1 MSTLGIFGL
10 GKLGT
15 VIGRLALA
23 GGWQV
28 LVAPSPRQT
37 APELIIG
44 FMIPGAEVV
53 SADALIQR
61 SDVIVASVPHAKADQ
76 LPWHLL
82 DGKVVVD
89 PMNHW
94 EPVDGP
100 IDPAARAAASLSEH
114 TAGRN
119 RGMRLVKA
127 LGQLGYH
134 DLEELSAHNAPQGQR
149 RALAL
154 ASDDEA
160 AKQQVAELIAALGF
174 DPVDL
179 GPLHQGRVLEAGAPL
194 FGRALSSE
202 QLRAELGEQPSGN

>member
-1 MSTLGIFGL
+1 MKTVGIFGM

-23 GGWQV
+23 GGWRV

-53 SADALIQR
+53 DAAQLVDQ
-61 SDVIVASVPHAKADQ
+61 SDLIVASVPHAKADQ
-76 LPWHLL
+76 LPWQSF
-82 DGKVVVD
+82 DDKIVID

-100 IDPAARAAASLSEH
+100 MDPRARQAASLSQY
-114 TAGRN
+114 TASRN
-119 RGMRLVKA
+119 PRMRLVKA

-134 DLEELSAHNAPQGQR
+134 DLEELSSHNATDDAR
-149 RALAL
+149 RALGL
-154 ASDDEA
+154 ASDDLA
-160 AKQQVAELIAALGF
+160 AKAEVADLVTSLGF

-179 GPLHQGRVLEAGAPL
+179 GGLPAGAALDAGAPL
-194 FGRALSSE
+194 FGRALTAN
-202 QLRAELGEQPSGN
+202 QLRAEQPGGVAP